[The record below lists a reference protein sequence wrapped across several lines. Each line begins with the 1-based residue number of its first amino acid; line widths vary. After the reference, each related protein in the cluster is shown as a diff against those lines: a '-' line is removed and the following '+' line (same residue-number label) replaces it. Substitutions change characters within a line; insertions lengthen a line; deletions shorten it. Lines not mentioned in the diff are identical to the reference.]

1 MASLKDIKLASFTW
15 DSDKSP
21 NGFTKFMEN
30 WSSIVRAVHGG
41 DELECFLDRKLG
53 RSRSSKALV
62 PTFISQ
68 DPEFAAPTTQATRI
82 LEAEGTYVPFGGVP
96 AVGPTTPSG
105 EAGQGPL

>member
-68 DPEFAAPTTQATRI
+68 DPRESVCVSVTDDCINHVCMSA
-82 LEAEGTYVPFGGVP
+82 
-96 AVGPTTPSG
+96 
-105 EAGQGPL
+105 